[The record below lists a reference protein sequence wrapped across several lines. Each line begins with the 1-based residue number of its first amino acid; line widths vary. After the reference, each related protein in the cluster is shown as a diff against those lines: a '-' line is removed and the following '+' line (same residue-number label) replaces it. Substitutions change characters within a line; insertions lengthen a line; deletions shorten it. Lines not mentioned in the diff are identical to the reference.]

1 MASKSGNWWGKELAP
16 LLGFAFLDTRVNRR
30 SDYPLGQEWAEE
42 LDWASEEVSD
52 SGLVLE

>member
-30 SDYPLGQEWAEE
+30 SDCPLGREWAEG
-42 LDWASEEVSD
+42 LDWVSEEVSD